1 MSTLSAKEKKR
12 FPRVATW
19 KLVSLVVGCLF
30 VVVSFLY
37 AAEQIP
43 DTYPVLKRVLQSLAA
58 IVLTSG
64 IISVVANVLVRR
76 ELARFWLDAIG
87 IKESVERAG
96 LQEIDTDF
104 YAYDFRGH
112 IRGARAIDICV
123 IHDEKW
129 FGNRL
134 NDFREFL
141 SKADSELR
149 VCLLDENSTCAPALT
164 ENFSYEEGELAR
176 KINNSIFALKSCI
189 EEAQKEGKETGHLLI
204 YKQNLPP
211 KHTYYRF
218 DDVLIIV
225 PYNLSRGR
233 TKLPVIAFRRR
244 QGGVSEFLEQDFE
257 RLLEQHA
264 KPVYDSHKTE
274 K

>member
-1 MSTLSAKEKKR
+1 M
-12 FPRVATW
+12 ATRHQDW
-19 KLVSLVVGCLF
+19 LWQ
-30 VVVSFLY
+30 
-37 AAEQIP
+37 A
-43 DTYPVLKRVLQSLAA
+43 
-58 IVLTSG
+58 
-64 IISVVANVLVRR
+64 RR
-76 ELARFWLDAIG
+76 D
-87 IKESVERAG
+87 VE
-96 LQEIDTDF
+96 
-104 YAYDFRGH
+104 H
-112 IRGARAIDICV
+112 ARASLDGQFYEWACFAAQQGA
-123 IHDEKW
+123 EKA
-129 FGNRL
+129 L
-134 NDFREFL
+134 
-141 SKADSELR
+141 KALFQKDVRTINEHIQN
-149 VCLLDENSTCAPALT
+149 V
-164 ENFSYEEGELAR
+164 FEEGELAR